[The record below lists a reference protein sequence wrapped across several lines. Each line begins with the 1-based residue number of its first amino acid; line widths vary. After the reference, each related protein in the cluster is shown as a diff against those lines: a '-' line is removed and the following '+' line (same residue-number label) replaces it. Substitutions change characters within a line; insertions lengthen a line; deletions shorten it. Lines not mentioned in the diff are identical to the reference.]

1 MGQFDTQI
9 MKLDDAYETINKLSL
24 EIDKGQKKVLEDL
37 ENIINNIKTHW
48 RGTDASN
55 HINSLIDEYD
65 KYSDFFNEL
74 GDMTSYI
81 SSYFVLMQRTRA
93 RMSEVTKVGTPELTT
108 VNSKQLAKVENT
120 EEYYYDPAL
129 RNDYNDICDL
139 NSYYKEFI
147 NKTDQEIVTLLDNWK
162 AGKGRNEI
170 KEYFNAFWIV
180 SNRISS
186 RIEDLKDQMGKA
198 IANASK
204 IE

>member
-24 EIDKGQKKVLEDL
+24 EIDKGQKKVLEEL

-81 SSYFVLMQRTRA
+81 SNYSVLMQRTRA
-93 RMSEVTKVGTPELTT
+93 KMSEVSKIGTPEITQIS
-108 VNSKQLAKVENT
+108 SKQLAKVENT